1 MVVVASVVAAVVAG
15 SVWQQRSNVWRHWG
29 SQVGS
34 WFGDGDSIHLLGSM
48 HAGAAAAALA
58 VATAA
63 AASEWSRVGMRLAST
78 LLVMLISRPTTERLE
93 SGAGGREAAGALKP
107 GV

>member
-1 MVVVASVVAAVVAG
+1 M
-15 SVWQQRSNVWRHWG
+15 
-29 SQVGS
+29 
-34 WFGDGDSIHLLGSM
+34 LGSM

-78 LLVMLISRPTTERLE
+78 LLLLVMLISRPTTERLE
-93 SGAGGREAAGALKP
+93 SGAGGREAAGALKL